1 MSEMGVQDQE
11 RGVMMMRERD
21 ELDSYGTVFSLTLV
35 WNLCVCVTLFIQHK
49 RACDRKP
56 YENDVSH
63 KEYFTVHTFIKL
75 FNFPVLNHLLLLLF
89 FPLFL

>member
-35 WNLCVCVTLFIQHK
+35 
-49 RACDRKP
+49 
-56 YENDVSH
+56 
-63 KEYFTVHTFIKL
+63 
-75 FNFPVLNHLLLLLF
+75 
-89 FPLFL
+89 